1 MISTAIVIDSDGDSD
16 ITPPPPHI
24 AFAIRGGRSLSPGF
38 SEGPG
43 SLFVPASPSEG
54 PGAPATGLAGET
66 QSTSGAGPSNVLLG
80 PSAAGASSSIPSTSN
95 LEALTSTP
103 HVVTTRKAYHLFID
117 TDPYLQLSDD
127 LTELAHDPWA

>member
-1 MISTAIVIDSDGDSD
+1 MTSTAIVIDSDGDSD

-24 AFAIRGGRSLSPGF
+24 AFAIRNARSLSPGF
-38 SEGPG
+38 AEGPG

-54 PGAPATGLAGET
+54 PSAPA

-80 PSAAGASSSIPSTSN
+80 HSAAGASSTIPSTSN

-103 HVVTTRKAYHLFID
+103 HVVTTRRKAYHLFGD